1 MPFCIDYQRVAKKY
15 GDQQILQGLSLA
27 LEADVT
33 TAIVGA
39 SGSGKST
46 LLQIGN
52 GLIVPEQGQVKIF
65 DKELTT
71 ASSQQMRLGIG
82 YSQQGAGLFPHL
94 TIYDNAT
101 LMARLQHWPQAKI
114 DERYRKLM
122 QLLGL
127 STEFDQRYPFS
138 LSGGQQQRVS
148 LCRAMM
154 LDPPLLLLDEPFS
167 ALDPVTRES
176 IHTEFLQLQQ
186 VEQRSIVLVTHDMS
200 EALKLAN
207 RIVVLRKGRVEQHA
221 SVEEVQANPAS
232 DYVTTLFAAGT
243 ES

>member
-1 MPFCIDYQRVAKKY
+1 MSFCIDYQRVTKTY
-15 GDQQILQGLSLA
+15 GNRQIVQNLSLS

-52 GLIVPEQGQVKIF
+52 GLVVPEQGQVSVF
-65 DKELTT
+65 DQPLTP

-101 LMARLQHWPQAKI
+101 LMARLQHGPQARI
-114 DERYRKLM
+114 DERYRQLM

-127 STEFDQRYPFS
+127 SEEFDQRYPYS
-138 LSGGQQQRVS
+138 LSGGQQQRVA
-148 LCRAMM
+148 LARAFVTEPTILLADEPTGN
-154 LDPPLLLLDEPFS
+154 LDGKTGDNVMELLFDLHARKNTTLLLITHAP
-167 ALDPVTRES
+167 ALADKCER
-176 IHTEFLQLQQ
+176 
-186 VEQRSIVLVTHDMS
+186 VLTMS
-200 EALKLAN
+200 DGHITSHERPN
-207 RIVVLRKGRVEQHA
+207 
-221 SVEEVQANPAS
+221 
-232 DYVTTLFAAGT
+232 
-243 ES
+243 